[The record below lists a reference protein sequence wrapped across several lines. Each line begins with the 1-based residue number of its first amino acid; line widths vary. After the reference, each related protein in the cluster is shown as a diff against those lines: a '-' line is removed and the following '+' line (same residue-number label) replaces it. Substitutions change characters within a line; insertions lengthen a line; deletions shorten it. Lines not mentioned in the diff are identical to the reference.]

1 MEHRDETPRRRRTK
15 RRNET
20 RERDIPRIQTD
31 KSAARRHRIRQADVD
46 EEVEDEAVE
55 SSDDESDDEDEAS
68 STAPPPGT
76 TPLPPSP
83 PPPPPPIA
91 TPPSATV
98 TPPPASTT
106 PDTQTIISAA
116 PTASTQTLESGTVS
130 TTGQSAINT
139 PIAAGETTD
148 PPRAQNGAGLSRQ
161 FTGVPPAATAAIA
174 VIGTLTSLV
183 IVLPKSGCLL
193 PMPEKASY

>member
-20 RERDIPRIQTD
+20 RERDIT
-31 KSAARRHRIRQADVD
+31 RHRIRQADV
-46 EEVEDEAVE
+46 EKEVEDEAVE
-55 SSDDESDDEDEAS
+55 SSGDESDDEDEAS

-76 TPLPPSP
+76 TPLPPSL

-116 PTASTQTLESGTVS
+116 PTAGTQTLESGTVS

-161 FTGVPPAATAAIA
+161 STGLPPAATAAIA